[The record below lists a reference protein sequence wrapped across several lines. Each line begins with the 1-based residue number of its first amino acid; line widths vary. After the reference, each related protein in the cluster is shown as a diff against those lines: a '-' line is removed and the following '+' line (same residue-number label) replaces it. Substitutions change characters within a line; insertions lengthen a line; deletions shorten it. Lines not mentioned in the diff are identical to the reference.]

1 MSVKSFKFVS
11 PGIFIN
17 EVDNSQ
23 LPRLPE
29 ELGPVIIGRA
39 ERGPAMVPVKID
51 SFSDFVET
59 FGSPIAGGEG
69 DDVWRQGNRLGPT
82 YAAFAAQAY
91 LKSASPITF
100 VRLLGEANAN
110 ASAAGVAGWK
120 VNHAYGLFVGD
131 TDVDANARHLAAV
144 IYSDN
149 ADLALDNGG
158 TATNADFTLADS
170 GKITF
175 ADSTGTSATS
185 AKVDLTIDTAIAG
198 TGATIDLEIEGVLTS
213 AGAFDQS
220 LKIKNHN
227 FAAAGQADELGFVFD
242 ATVAVGTNTLTDDA
256 TNPYYTIGTNTA
268 TTSNVATNIA
278 AAITSFST
286 DSAYEFAV
294 TATANTA
301 GDNPVVSF
309 VQTKVGALSGAIDGF
324 IATYQSANSDRLNFV
339 DGTSGVQTFTL
350 KDTTPDTFTVSLDPT
365 TSTTAY
371 APTTLTVGLQGI
383 SGTSAQATELAAAI
397 NLVDFTGTITASASG
412 SVVSLVQDETGTV
425 VGGIES
431 GFVSGLP
438 SQITSSGFVNGAA
451 AVLNYSKT
459 VFNFDENSKLYIRNI
474 LNTNPVLTNDL
485 ITKTAAEKNYWL
497 GATFDSSLSD
507 PAKIEEGKVSNI
519 DKARLVK
526 LGAALGVTDGKFN
539 DMNLSA
545 QAPSTPMVVSQ
556 YTGVPTEFTPQ
567 TPQVQ
572 NLFKIHALY
581 AGEWEQK
588 NFKISISDVAAPKNS
603 FTKYGTFSVIVRDA
617 KDTDAAPVVYER
629 FSNCDL
635 DPTSSNYIGVK
646 IGDMK
651 QVWSDLELRY
661 IEEGQYLNQSRFIR
675 VEVVDAVESGTINA
689 ELLPFGFM
697 VPKTF
702 ADIGDYKFP
711 QLSLRGDSRGTK
723 ISSPSQAFF
732 GITTEDSDERFDP
745 SYADATRRLVKADAD
760 LTEHTNF
767 FSLDLL
773 KKLGTDS
780 ATQQPDATY
789 DEASMADG
797 TSFNAVSGDYS
808 TVLDKGFN
816 KFTMPLTGGFDG
828 LNITEIEPFCDT
840 RSGSSAVDNYAF
852 NSMKK
857 AIDMVSDPEVVECN
871 LMAIPGVA
879 NPGITSHLI
888 STCENRADALAVID
902 IEEDYTP
909 RGWDLLSESERLPD
923 VSLAVNKLR
932 DRRINSSYGCAYF
945 PWVQV
950 RDAASDKLVWM
961 PPSVAALGTMASS
974 AAKSELWFAPAGFT
988 RGGLSNGAAGLPVIQ
1003 TRYRLTSKHRDSLYE
1018 ANINPIAQFPAEGIV
1033 IFGQKTLQVTPSAL
1047 DRINVRR
1054 LMVYVKKEI
1063 SRMAATLLFDQN
1075 VDSTWNRFLS
1085 KAEPF
1090 LASVKSRFGLTE
1102 YRVILDETTTTP
1114 ELVDRNIMYA
1124 KVFLKP
1130 ARAIEFIAID
1140 FVITNTGASFDD

>member
-1 MSVKSFKFVS
+1 MSIKSFKFVS

-39 ERGPAMVPVKID
+39 ERGPGMVPVKID

-59 FGSPIAGGEG
+59 FGNPIAGGEG

-110 ASAAGVAGWK
+110 ADSAGVAGWK
-120 VNHAYGLFVGD
+120 AEHAYGLFVGD
-131 TDVDANARHLAAV
+131 SVVDPTNRHLAAV

-149 ADLALDNGG
+149 ADLGLFDSGAK
-158 TATNADFTLADS
+158 TNADITVTE
-170 GKITF
+170 GKIPF
-175 ADSTGTSATS
+175 ADDAGTAAT
-185 AKVDLTIDTAIAG
+185 AATVKLTIDSLPLTNKFSELQLKDVAANEIDFNFDTTSTGNSTSGSGALGTAVIG
-198 TGATIDLEIEGVLTS
+198 IDGFTTT
-213 AGAFDQS
+213 AQ
-220 LKIKNHN
+220 
-227 FAAAGQADELGFVFD
+227 FAAAIVTAVNVDIPADAD
-242 ATVAVGTNTLTDDA
+242 
-256 TNPYYTIGTNTA
+256 
-268 TTSNVATNIA
+268 IA
-278 AAITSFST
+278 LN
-286 DSAYEFAV
+286 V
-294 TATANTA
+294 TATLEGSVITFIQDAT
-301 GDNPVVSF
+301 
-309 VQTKVGALSGAIDGF
+309 GALGAEASFIVDG
-324 IATYQSANSDRLNFV
+324 SADMTVSAFV
-339 DGTSGVQTFTL
+339 DG
-350 KDTTPDTFTVSLDPT
+350 
-365 TSTTAY
+365 
-371 APTTLTVGLQGI
+371 
-383 SGTSAQATELAAAI
+383 AAAAPA
-397 NLVDFTGTITASASG
+397 FA
-412 SVVSLVQDETGTV
+412 
-425 VGGIES
+425 
-431 GFVSGLP
+431 
-438 SQITSSGFVNGAA
+438 
-451 AVLNYSKT
+451 KT
-459 VFNFDENSKLYIRNI
+459 TFNFDDNSKLYIRNV
-474 LNTNPVLTNDL
+474 LNTNPTLTNGV
-485 ITKTAAEKNYWL
+485 ITAATAQKNYWL
-497 GATFDSSLSD
+497 GATFDSFVID
-507 PAKIEEGKVSNI
+507 PAKITSGSSASINR
-519 DKARLVK
+519 ARLVK
-526 LGAALGVTDGKFN
+526 LDTTFN
-539 DMNLSA
+539 ISNATFSNMELSA
-545 QAPSTPMVVSQ
+545 QAPATPMVVSQ
-556 YTGVPTEFTPQ
+556 YIGLPGDFTPQ

-588 NFKISISDVAAPKNS
+588 NFKISIADVAAPKNS
-603 FTKYGTFSVIVRDA
+603 FTKYGTFSVLVRDA

-635 DPTSSNYIGVK
+635 DPTSSNYVGVK

-697 VPKTF
+697 VPKTV
-702 ADIGDYKFP
+702 DDKSDTQEYKFP
-711 QLSLRGDSRGTK
+711 QLSLRQNSRGTK

-732 GITTEDSDERFDP
+732 GITTENSDERFDP
-745 SYADATRRLVKADAD
+745 SYADATRRLIKSDSG
-760 LTEHTNF
+760 LTKHTNF

-773 KKLGTDS
+773 KVLGADS
-780 ATQQPDATY
+780 DTQQPDATY
-789 DEASMADG
+789 DETSMTVG

-808 TVLDKGFN
+808 TVLDKGFDS
-816 KFTMPLTGGFDG
+816 FTMPLTGGFDG
-828 LNITEIEPFCDT
+828 LDITEIEPFNDGA
-840 RSGSSAVDNYAF
+840 SDGSATTNYAF

-902 IEEDYTP
+902 IQEDYTP
-909 RGWDLLSESERLPD
+909 RGWDLQQESARLPKVD
-923 VSLAVNKLR
+923 LAVNKLR

-950 RDAASDKLVWM
+950 RDTMSDKLVWM

-988 RGGLSNGAAGLPVIQ
+988 RGGLSHGAAGLPIVQ

-1075 VDSTWNRFLS
+1075 VDSTWNRFLGQ
-1085 KAEPF
+1085 ANPF

-1140 FVITNTGASFDD
+1140 FVITNSGASFDD

>member
-29 ELGPVIIGRA
+29 EVGPVIIGRA

-51 SFSDFVET
+51 SFSEFVET
-59 FGSPIAGGEG
+59 FGNPIAGGEG

-100 VRLLGEANAN
+100 VRLLGEANPD
-110 ASAAGVAGWK
+110 ASSEGVAGWK
-120 VNHAYGLFVGD
+120 ANHAYGLFVGD
-131 TDVDANARHLAAV
+131 DTVSTTDRYLAAV
-144 IYSDN
+144 IYSDKN
-149 ADLALDNGG
+149 DLGLNTAGNQGETGITNGVIK
-158 TATNADFTLADS
+158 L
-170 GKITF
+170 
-175 ADSTGTSATS
+175 ADSTGTEGVGAVATLTFDNPV
-185 AKVDLTIDTAIAG
+185 ADKFATATLTIDTPLDATDNGSPLFILKDGSTPNLAIQ
-198 TGATIDLEIEGVLTS
+198 TD
-213 AGAFDQS
+213 
-220 LKIKNHN
+220 
-227 FAAAGQADELGFVFD
+227 FAAVADVFTPGFGADDTLTIALSSDATADGQA
-242 ATVAVGTNTLTDDA
+242 AKILTA
-256 TNPYYTIGTNTA
+256 I
-268 TTSNVATNIA
+268 SNVFVDHGHTLNMSLERIG
-278 AAITSFST
+278 AAITF
-286 DSAYEFAV
+286 
-294 TATANTA
+294 TATVTNTFGA
-301 GDNPVVSF
+301 VDSF
-309 VQTKVGALSGAIDGF
+309 VQNFSSNTSVSG
-324 IATYQSANSDRLNFV
+324 FV
-339 DGTSGVQTFTL
+339 DGGAV
-350 KDTTPDTFTVSLDPT
+350 T
-365 TSTTAY
+365 TSTFLLKTPGA
-371 APTTLTVGLQGI
+371 ADLTISLDTTTTLSGLVGSTLTVGI
-383 SGTSAQATELAAAI
+383 SGKATVAEQAAELVETI
-397 NLVDFTGTITASASG
+397 NNDAPATTTVTASSNLG
-412 SVVSLVQDETGTV
+412 VVTLVQEVPAALTV
-425 VGGIES
+425 ITD
-431 GFVSGLP
+431 FVSGLD
-438 SQITSSGFVNGAA
+438 AA
-451 AVLNYSKT
+451 FLSAVLTTDGEDASTTPFIKS
-459 VFNFDENSKLYIRNI
+459 FNFDENSKLYIRNV
-474 LNTNPVLTNDL
+474 LNTNPTLTNGA
-485 ITKTAAEKNYWL
+485 ITADDAKENYWL
-497 GATFDSSLSD
+497 AHTFDSY
-507 PAKIEEGKVSNI
+507 VSEKLTQGDGAVPDFPSSI
-519 DKARLVK
+519 DWARLVK
-526 LGAALGVTDGKFN
+526 LDSFSITNATFN
-539 DMNLSA
+539 NMELSA
-545 QAPSTPMVVSQ
+545 QAPATPMVVSQ
-556 YTGVPTEFTPQ
+556 YLGDPTQFEPTAPA
-567 TPQVQ
+567 VQ
-572 NLFKIHALY
+572 DLFKIHALY

-588 NFKISISDVAAPKNS
+588 NFKISITDVAAPRNS
-603 FTKYGTFSVIVRDA
+603 FTKYGTFSVVVRDA
-617 KDTDAAPVVYER
+617 KDTDAAPVIYER

-651 QVWSDLELRY
+651 QVWSNTELRY

-675 VEVVDAVESGTINA
+675 VEVVDVVESGAANP

-697 VPKTF
+697 VPKTV
-702 ADIGDYKFP
+702 ADKGDGGKTYMFP
-711 QLSLRGDSRGTK
+711 QLSLRANSRGTK
-723 ISSPSQAFF
+723 ISSPSQASF
-732 GITTEDSDERFDP
+732 GVTSESSSERFDP
-745 SYADATRRLVKADAD
+745 SYADAVRRLIKSDTG
-760 LTEHTNF
+760 LTKHTKF

-773 KKLGTDS
+773 KSLGS
-780 ATQQPDATY
+780 IDAEY
-789 DEASMADG
+789 DEASMTDL

-808 TVLDKGFN
+808 TVLSNGFDS
-816 KFTMPLTGGFDG
+816 FTMPFVGGFDG
-828 LNITEIEPFCDT
+828 LDITEIEPFNDT
-840 RSGSSAVDNYAF
+840 ITASATAVNNYAF

-857 AIDMVSDPEVVECN
+857 AIDTVSDPEVVECN
-871 LMAIPGVA
+871 LMAVPGVA
-879 NPGITSHLI
+879 SPGITSHLI

-902 IEEDYTP
+902 IENDYTP
-909 RGWDLLSESERLPD
+909 RGWDKRSESDRLPQ
-923 VSLAVNKLR
+923 VNLAVSTLR

-950 RDAASDKLVWM
+950 RDSLSNKLVWM

-988 RGGLSNGAAGLPVIQ
+988 RGGLSNGAAGLPVVQ

-1075 VDSTWNRFLS
+1075 VDTTWNRFLS

-1114 ELVDRNIMYA
+1114 ELVDRNIVYA

>member
-1 MSVKSFKFVS
+1 MSIKSFKFVS

-39 ERGPAMVPVKID
+39 ERGPGMVPVKID

-110 ASAAGVAGWK
+110 ATDEGKAGWK

-131 TDVDANARHLAAV
+131 SSESADDRHLAAV

-149 ADLALDNGG
+149 ADLGLLNG
-158 TATNADFTLADS
+158 AAVTNDDFTLADS
-170 GKITF
+170 GKIIF

-198 TGATIDLEIEGVLTS
+198 TGATMDLEIESVPSDIDNLS
-213 AGAFDQS
+213 
-220 LKIKNHN
+220 IKNAN
-227 FAAAGQADELGFVFD
+227 VTVGGGASELAFTFNSG
-242 ATVAVGTNTLTDDA
+242 AAVGVNTPTSGG
-256 TNPYYTIGTNTA
+256 TGSPSIEIGTSGATA
-268 TTSNVATNIA
+268 DDVATQIA
-278 AAITSFST
+278 TEITSYNAT
-286 DSAYEFAV
+286 YAGEFPV
-294 TATANTA
+294 TASANTD
-301 GDNPVVSF
+301 GDQPTINMAQKS
-309 VQTKVGALSGAIDGF
+309 TTGSLSDVGGIDGF
-324 IATYQSANSDRLNFV
+324 INTFPSGTERINFV
-339 DGTSGVQTFTL
+339 DGTSGVVTFL
-350 KDTTPDTFTVSLDPT
+350 LRDTVPSSFTISLDPT
-365 TSTTAY
+365 TPTSAY
-371 APTTLTVGLQGI
+371 VATTLTVGLQGH
-383 SGTSAQATELAAAI
+383 SSTSAQATALAAAI
-397 NLVDFTGTITASASG
+397 NLPAFVATVTASPSG
-412 SVVSLVQDETGTV
+412 SVVSLVQDDTGSV
-425 VGGIES
+425 SNIL
-431 GFVSGLP
+431 GFLPTSPMP

-459 VFNFDENSKLYIRNI
+459 VFNFDENSKLYIRNV
-474 LNTNPVLTNDL
+474 LNTNPVLTNDDV
-485 ITKTAAEKNYWL
+485 TNTEAPTAKQNYWL

-507 PAKIEEGKVSNI
+507 PTKIEEGKVSNI

-526 LGAALGVTDGKFN
+526 LGAVLGTSDGKFN

-556 YTGVPTEFTPQ
+556 YTGLPAEFTPQ

-572 NLFKIHALY
+572 SLFKVHALY

-588 NFKISISDVAAPKNS
+588 NFKISISDVAGPKNS

-635 DPTSSNYIGVK
+635 DPNSSNYIGVK

-651 QVWSDLELRY
+651 QVWSPTELRY

-697 VPKTF
+697 APKTF
-702 ADIGDYKFP
+702 ADIIDTQTYKFP

-732 GITTEDSDERFDP
+732 GITTEDSSERFDP
-745 SYADATRRLVKADAD
+745 SYADATRRLVNADAD
-760 LTEHTNF
+760 LTEHTKF

-773 KKLGTDS
+773 KTLGNV
-780 ATQQPDATY
+780 DAEY
-789 DEASMADG
+789 DETSMSGA
-797 TSFNAVSGDYS
+797 TSFNGASGDYS

-816 KFTMPLTGGFDG
+816 KFTMPLTGGIDG

-840 RSGSSAVDNYAF
+840 HSGSSAVDNYAF

-902 IEEDYTP
+902 IEHDYTP
-909 RGWDLLSESERLPD
+909 RGWDLRTESLRLPD

-950 RDAASDKLVWM
+950 RDAMSDKLVWM

-1102 YRVILDETTTTP
+1102 YRVVLDETTTTP

>member
-59 FGSPIAGGEG
+59 FGNPIAGGEG

-100 VRLLGEANAN
+100 VRLLGEQSPDAAGDD
-110 ASAAGVAGWK
+110 SAAGFEAD
-120 VNHAYGLFVGD
+120 HAYGLFVRKNSAG
-131 TDVDANARHLAAV
+131 AAKHLAAV
-144 IYSDN
+144 IYSDS
-149 ADLALDNGG
+149 ADLGLWNGSAKINTELTLD
-158 TATNADFTLADS
+158 AEAK
-170 GKITF
+170 GKIPF
-175 ADSTGTSATS
+175 AGVTGTSAVASTIN
-185 AKVDLTIDTAIAG
+185 LTFDTPVVTANANAIATFQATLPDPG
-198 TGATIDLEIEGVLTS
+198 SQVALTLKNSTG
-213 AGAFDQS
+213 
-220 LKIKNHN
+220 
-227 FAAAGQADELGFVFD
+227 GQVE
-242 ATVAVGTNTLTDDA
+242 
-256 TNPYYTIGTNTA
+256 
-268 TTSNVATNIA
+268 
-278 AAITSFST
+278 
-286 DSAYEFAV
+286 
-294 TATANTA
+294 
-301 GDNPVVSF
+301 VSF
-309 VQTKVGALSGAIDGF
+309 DSTAVSN
-324 IATYQSANSDRLNFV
+324 TY
-339 DGTSGVQTFTL
+339 
-350 KDTTPDTFTVSLDPT
+350 TPPFGGPG
-365 TSTTAY
+365 
-371 APTTLTVGLQGI
+371 TLTVGTSGLGTTADIAAEFVNAFTEIPAFASFIEMTAAVVPAANPEQIKFTATTDYSYGALGSFIVDGGYLSVGSFVDAVATQSFELKAIDGEGASEDITVILDTSTTSVGFVAPELTVGLSGKATVALQ
-383 SGTSAQATELAAAI
+383 AEALAEAI
-397 NLVDFTGTITASASG
+397 NNHAPATTTVTASANAG
-412 SVVSLVQDETGTV
+412 VVSLAQDIAGVLAAEADFVDTFVPALDTFLSTSAFVAGTASATTAV
-425 VGGIES
+425 VTTFS
-431 GFVSGLP
+431 
-438 SQITSSGFVNGAA
+438 
-451 AVLNYSKT
+451 
-459 VFNFDENSKLYIRNI
+459 FDENSKLYIRNV
-474 LNTNPVLTNDL
+474 LNTNPTLTNEI
-485 ITKTAAEKNYWL
+485 ITSDAAQKNYWL
-497 GATFDSSLSD
+497 GSTFDLNLERVGLGKASDIDRAQLINLADIGDITGNPVFKNLRVEASS
-507 PAKIEEGKVSNI
+507 
-519 DKARLVK
+519 
-526 LGAALGVTDGKFN
+526 
-539 DMNLSA
+539 
-545 QAPSTPMVVSQ
+545 PSTPQVVSQ
-556 YTGVPTEFTPQ
+556 YLGLPSAFDPAAPAVE
-567 TPQVQ
+567 

-581 AGEWEQK
+581 AGEWEQA

-617 KDTDAAPVVYER
+617 KDTDAAPIVYER

-651 QVWSDLELRY
+651 QFWSDSELRY
-661 IEEGQYLNQSRFIR
+661 VEEGQYLNQSRFIR
-675 VEVVDAVESGTINA
+675 VEVTPEVEQGALNP
-689 ELLPFGFM
+689 ELLPFGFE
-697 VPKTF
+697 VPKTVSTT
-702 ADIGDYKFP
+702 GEYNFP
-711 QLSLRGDSRGTK
+711 QLSLREDSKGTK

-732 GITTEDSDERFDP
+732 GITTEDSDERYAP
-745 SYADATRRLVKADAD
+745 SYADAVRKLVKVESEDT
-760 LTEHTNF
+760 LPERTKF

-773 KKLGTDS
+773 KAEG
-780 ATQQPDATY
+780 ANDAKY
-789 DEASMADG
+789 DEASMAAPDEADQ
-797 TSFNAVSGDYS
+797 SFNAVSGDYS
-808 TVLDKGFN
+808 TVLDEGFD
-816 KFTMPLTGGFDG
+816 KFTMPLTGGFNG
-828 LNITEIEPFCDT
+828 LDITEIEPFNDNFT
-840 RSGSSAVDNYAF
+840 DSATAETNYAF
-852 NSMKK
+852 YSMKK

-888 STCENRADALAVID
+888 STCELRADALAVID
-902 IEEDYTP
+902 IENDYTP
-909 RGWDLLSESERLPD
+909 RGWDKTSEASRLPQVNQA
-923 VSLAVNKLR
+923 VSTLR

-950 RDAASDKLVWM
+950 RDSLSDKLVWM

-988 RGGLSNGAAGLPVIQ
+988 RGGLSTGAAGLPVIQ
-1003 TRYRLTSKHRDSLYE
+1003 TRYRLTSKQRDSLYE

-1102 YRVILDETTTTP
+1102 YRVILDDTTTTP